1 MREGRDP
8 LSTEGSN
15 IVGGRYNSPGESGT
29 LYCSLDSEVAKA
41 EVSRHAH
48 FSLRSRWWQ
57 FSLETELSFVLDLT
71 DPIVLFHLG
80 ISPEELVREDLAAP
94 RRIGVE
100 ARKAGFQAIIAPSA
114 AVGGSKNLVIF
125 LENAKLRPREVRSEP
140 AFPEA
145 HI

>member
-1 MREGRDP
+1 
-8 LSTEGSN
+8 
-15 IVGGRYNSPGESGT
+15 
-29 LYCSLDSEVAKA
+29 
-41 EVSRHAH
+41 
-48 FSLRSRWWQ
+48 
-57 FSLETELSFVLDLT
+57 
-71 DPIVLFHLG
+71 VLFHLG